1 MTKPIRVTIDTSCKP
16 ALATM
21 RCAIIGTA
29 IQQLSIDG
37 ALKNVTASAHTGNK
51 KVLVYPARGAK
62 PFVLRVLHEFA
73 ALCEE

>member
-1 MTKPIRVTIDTSCKP
+1 MTKPIRVTIDTSCEP

-29 IQQLSIDG
+29 IQQLYVDG
-37 ALKNVTASAHTGNK
+37 AIKNSTSSAHIGNE